1 MPLNLQPRY
10 RGSHLE
16 GVEHASD
23 RPEKSAN
30 AKATVLL
37 SGGIDSAALLGFYL
51 RQQFTAR
58 AVFVDFG
65 QPAVKQESYAARAI
79 CKHYGVR
86 LSIITVKSELIFSP
100 GEIPGRNAFLVFA
113 AVLVFGTQP
122 GIIAIGIHEGPPYYD
137 CSEAFLRSIQTLVD
151 GYATGRIKIA
161 APFLEWGKPTIWEFC
176 KKVGVPVDS
185 TYSCEKGGVHP
196 CGRCLSCKDR
206 EALSAI

>member
-16 GVEHASD
+16 DVEHTSD

-30 AKATVLL
+30 AEATVLL

-51 RQQFTAR
+51 RQQFNAW

-65 QPAVKQESYAARAI
+65 QPAAKQESYAARAI

-86 LSIITVKSELIFSP
+86 LSIITVKSEMAFSS

-113 AVLVFGTQP
+113 AVLVCGTQS

-137 CSEAFLRSIQTLVD
+137 CSEGFLRSIQTLVD
-151 GYATGRIKIA
+151 GYAAGRIKIA
-161 APFLEWGKPTIWEFC
+161 APLLNSLWKKGVWRSDTGATAAWEGEQTRDKFWRR
-176 KKVGVPVDS
+176 GS
-185 TYSCEKGGVHP
+185 GNM
-196 CGRCLSCKDR
+196 GRTSSR
-206 EALSAI
+206 